1 MKKNY
6 LSVFAIS
13 LVKKKKVEKEGE
25 RKRKKQGLENK
36 RKSKIFIFLQMIGQV
51 GYCVHYV
58 CEGRLTESKNDL
70 NQRYQ

>member
-25 RKRKKQGLENK
+25 RKRKKIGF
-36 RKSKIFIFLQMIGQV
+36 RK
-51 GYCVHYV
+51 
-58 CEGRLTESKNDL
+58 
-70 NQRYQ
+70 